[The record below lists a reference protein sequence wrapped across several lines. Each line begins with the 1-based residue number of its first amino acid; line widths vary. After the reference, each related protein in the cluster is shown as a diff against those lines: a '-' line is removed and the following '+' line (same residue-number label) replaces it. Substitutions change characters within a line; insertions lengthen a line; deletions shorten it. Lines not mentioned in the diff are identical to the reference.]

1 MAALLIVVGNIW
13 TAVAHIITGVIGAG
27 MLSLAWSMAQ
37 LGWIAGPLTMLLFAF
52 VTFVSA
58 ISLCNCYRSPDPKSG
73 PIRNTSYLKAV
84 RTILGPRTATVCSV
98 FLRINYC
105 KVGIVYTITAA
116 VSMRAIQK
124 SNCYHKEGHRAACG
138 YGHTSHML
146 LFGIVQT
153 VLSQIPN
160 FRDIKW
166 LSIIAAIMSFTYSI
180 IGSALGLE
188 KVIGN
193 GNIKG
198 NIGGVSTS
206 TPAKKVW
213 LVSQA
218 IGDIAFAFPF
228 SVILIEIQDTLKSPP
243 PEKVT
248 MKKASMTGISIA
260 TLFFY
265 LLGRIWLCSLRGFCT
280 GKPPGGIWILRAVF
294 SQPLFA
300 DLERW
305 ISKKFPN
312 RFIHH
317 DYSLKAPWLPAF
329 RLNLLRLCFRT
340 TYVAF
345 ITGIAIAFPYFNQ
358 VVGVAGSITF
368 WPLIVYFPV
377 EMYIAQ
383 TKIGAWTKKWIL
395 LRAFSFACLLIMLFA
410 LVGSIEGL
418 IEAKLG

>member
-1 MAALLIVVGNIW
+1 
-13 TAVAHIITGVIGAG
+13 

-160 FRDIKW
+160 FRGTKW
-166 LSIIAAIMSFTYSI
+166 LSIIAATMSFTYSI

-188 KVIGN
+188 KIIGN

-260 TLFFY
+260 TLFSICW
-265 LLGRIWLCSLRGFCT
+265 GGF
-280 GKPPGGIWILRAVF
+280 GYAAFGDSAPG
-294 SQPLFA
+294 
-300 DLERW
+300 
-305 ISKKFPN
+305 
-312 RFIHH
+312 
-317 DYSLKAPWLPAF
+317 
-329 RLNLLRLCFRT
+329 NLLAGFG
-340 TYVAF
+340 F
-345 ITGIAIAFPYFNQ
+345 FEPY
-358 VVGVAGSITF
+358 
-368 WPLIVYFPV
+368 WLIDFANAC
-377 EMYIAQ
+377 IILHL
-383 TKIGAWTKKWIL
+383 IGAYQGWKL
-395 LRAFSFACLLIMLFA
+395 HR
-410 LVGSIEGL
+410 LVGSCTPP
-418 IEAKLG
+418 LGFSSM